1 MFFTHAAQ
9 QYDDFYLGDDGDFYV
24 EGDGELAGIGSV
36 LKKVAKIA
44 LPIAAIGVNVIPGI
58 GQLAS
63 AGISMG
69 ISAGQGAL
77 DQFGNKSGGG
87 GGVAKGLPGITA
99 YGNQVIAALDSVLKS
114 GNFDD
119 DVIQEVES
127 LANSLSDST
136 KVSQPKKGKDAA
148 ALASFKEKATQK
160 LAEIRSRA
168 AAQPKQQQGGNVV
181 TLANGQRVYQP
192 DTAGGGFD
200 TTTILMFAGIG
211 LGAIFLLKK

>member
-1 MFFTHAAQ
+1 MFFTQTA

-24 EGDGELAGIGSV
+24 EGDGELAGIGSFF
-36 LKKVAKIA
+36 KKVGKIA
-44 LPIAAIGVNVIPGI
+44 LPIAGIALNAIPGI
-58 GQLAS
+58 GTVASVAINAGLS
-63 AGISMG
+63 AGGSILEG
-69 ISAGQGAL
+69 AGGA
-77 DQFGNKSGGG
+77 GGA
-87 GGVAKGLPGITA
+87 GGVAKGLAGITA

-119 DVIQEVES
+119 GVIQEVES

-136 KVSQPKKGKDAA
+136 KVYQPKKGKDAA
-148 ALASFKEKATQK
+148 ALASFKDKATQK
-160 LAEIRSRA
+160 LAEIHSRA

-192 DTAGGGFD
+192 DTAGGGGFD

-211 LGAIFLLKK
+211 LGAIFLLKR